1 MLWSASTYRDV
12 PTLTIRGAWAG
23 ARFSR
28 AQQIGTTAPGFA
40 GGEPGA
46 PSRFSL
52 ERDSV
57 VMPVSPQSSA
67 IATEIGDRLIAE
79 TPGGGGFGLVAARG
93 QPHVVPK
100 ARPTDD

>member
-1 MLWSASTYRDV
+1 VLRFLAPGSLA
-12 PTLTIRGAWAG
+12 LRGH
-23 ARFSR
+23 RH
-28 AQQIGTTAPGFA
+28 QYPPPGFA